1 MEAIVIL
8 LIVGGYLTLA
18 IFAVRG
24 VVRWAGRNGYTK
36 GQRWLWGT
44 GVALVFYLVPFWD
57 WIPTVLAHQ
66 YFCATEAKFEVRKTV
81 EQWKSENKDIV
92 SSLRYDRNAKTIRAG
107 DYYRFPLNQRLASER
122 TYPMGV
128 FLSVNREEGRIVDTK
143 TGEVLTRYVDFFVIQ
158 GPDGKTWLRTGR
170 CKGQYRGMGTF
181 TLVEQ
186 AVKDLGGGK

>member
-57 WIPTVLAHQ
+57 WVPTVVAHQ
-66 YFCATEAKFEVRKTV
+66 YFCATEAKFEVRKTL
-81 EQWKSENKDIV
+81 EQWKTENTKIIANLRHDRDAKIV
-92 SSLRYDRNAKTIRAG
+92 KAG
-107 DYYRFPLNQRLASER
+107 PYYRYPLNQRLASER
-122 TYPMGV
+122 IDPHEV
-128 FLSVNREEGRIVDTK
+128 FLTIKRTEGRIVDIEN
-143 TGEVLTRYVDFFVIQ
+143 GEVLASYVDFVASGNDKF
-158 GPDGKTWLRTGR
+158 WLRTGR
-170 CKGQYRGMGTF
+170 CRGESRGTGSF
-181 TLVEQ
+181 MAIEQ
-186 AVKDLGGGK
+186 AIVRLGGGK

>member
-57 WIPTVLAHQ
+57 WIPTVVAHQ

-92 SSLRYDRNAKTIRAG
+92 GSLRYDRDAKTIGAG
-107 DYYRFPLNQRLASER
+107 DYYRFPLNQRIASER
-122 TYPMGV
+122 TYPVNV
-128 FLSVNREEGRIVDTK
+128 FLSINREEGRIVDLK
-143 TGEVLTRYVDFFVIQ
+143 TGEILATYVDFFSLAQ
-158 GPDGKTWLRTGR
+158 EGKFWLGTGR
-170 CKGQYRGMGTF
+170 CKGESRGMGRYE
-181 TLVEQ
+181 LVREEI
-186 AVKDLGGGK
+186 KNLGERK